1 MINIDVCE
9 LDSLEFKFEDKTK
22 NGWRIIGDCPAG
34 IYLEDNYLKGNVG
47 TFFDQPLCQDNH
59 DIELIEFGGDNWY
72 KIGRYKHLYK
82 KFNFKV
88 VNEINSYDIQITLI
102 KNGLIDRNLAIYH
115 WLKPRY
121 SVINGYMVSRHIWNN
136 GKRYTID
143 NFNEYLKEVICQ
155 E

>member
-22 NGWRIIGDCPAG
+22 NGWRITGDCPAG

-82 KFNFKV
+82 N
-88 VNEINSYDIQITLI
+88 LI
-102 KNGLIDRNLAIYH
+102 YLLNHYFVYLLIHLI
-115 WLKPRY
+115 
-121 SVINGYMVSRHIWNN
+121 
-136 GKRYTID
+136 
-143 NFNEYLKEVICQ
+143 FEV
-155 E
+155 